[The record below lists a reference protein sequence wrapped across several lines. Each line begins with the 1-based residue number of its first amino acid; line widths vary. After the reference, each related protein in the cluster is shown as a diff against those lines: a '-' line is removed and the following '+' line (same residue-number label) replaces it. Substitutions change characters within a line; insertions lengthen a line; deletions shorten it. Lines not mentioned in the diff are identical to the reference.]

1 MVLTLLKGSWAVQ
14 SQVFLKMGSSS
25 DRLFNRQR
33 TIHQLLG
40 GGFVADLVL
49 WRQVNVT
56 LGFLLIILSVWF
68 VFERS
73 GHTLISL
80 CSSVLLLLMTILF
93 VWSKAAALLNR
104 PPPPLPEVYL
114 REELVAEV
122 GELVRTQINHLIKVC
137 RNVAL
142 GKDSK
147 LYLRVAACL
156 LLLGVVGGL
165 TDIVSL
171 CYICLLVLLTIPVL
185 YERFEELVD
194 KYLMY
199 ADRTLQ
205 RFYVKLDEY
214 ITMIRKLDL
223 AKIQ

>member
-1 MVLTLLKGSWAVQ
+1 
-14 SQVFLKMGSSS
+14 MGSSS
-25 DRLFNRQR
+25 DRPFNRQR

-114 REELVAEV
+114 TEELVAEV
-122 GELVRTQINHLIKVC
+122 GELVRTQINYLIKVC

-185 YERFEELVD
+185 YERFEDLVD